1 MIINNLLTAGSSGD
15 LQRISQAT
23 VSQIIKRV
31 FISLANNLN
40 NFVKFGAREEEQR
53 RTIMLFNE
61 RYGFPSTAGAVDGT
75 HIPIQNP
82 GGANGEVFRNRKS
95 VFSLNVQVCINL

>member
-1 MIINNLLTAGSSGD
+1 M
-15 LQRISQAT
+15 
-23 VSQIIKRV
+23 
-31 FISLANNLN
+31 ISLYSVQLLVVGAFVLN
-40 NFVKFGAREEEQR
+40 HPV
-53 RTIMLFNE
+53 MLFNE

-95 VFSLNVQVCINL
+95 SLNVQVCINLQS